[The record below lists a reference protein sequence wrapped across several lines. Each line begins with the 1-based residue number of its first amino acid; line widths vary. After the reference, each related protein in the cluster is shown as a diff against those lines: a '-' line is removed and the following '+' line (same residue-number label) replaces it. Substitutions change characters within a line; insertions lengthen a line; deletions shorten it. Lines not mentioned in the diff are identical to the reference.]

1 MAYYRGIC
9 NFCGTGCGHLLRVEG
24 NRVRGVY
31 PLSGHPLS
39 RGRLCVRGW
48 HIHELLQTED
58 RINQPLIKDQGCFRQ
73 VSLETAID
81 FVARKI
87 KNISGREV
95 AFLGSPRASNEEN
108 YLLGKFARS
117 VIKTNNLSLSSD
129 AGQEE
134 SARVLLEGC
143 GWPAMTG
150 SLAELRQADFILV
163 VGGDL
168 TKQNPIIAS
177 EIHYAHRAGAFLATI
192 SPRKTQM
199 ARLSQVHL
207 RPRPGT
213 IFYLL
218 QGLARVLADD
228 RKIDLDYLSRF
239 TVNSQSFIDG
249 LKLVEIDKVVEITG
263 IEKEQIARLAGQL
276 AESDSAYAFYPTGVQ
291 SLDSRTMAALFNLF
305 LLAGKIG
312 RRG

>member
-1 MAYYRGIC
+1 
-9 NFCGTGCGHLLRVEG
+9 VEG

-207 RPRPGT
+207 RPGLEQFFTSFRVWPGSWLMT
-213 IFYLL
+213 E
-218 QGLARVLADD
+218 
-228 RKIDLDYLSRF
+228 
-239 TVNSQSFIDG
+239 N
-249 LKLVEIDKVVEITG
+249 
-263 IEKEQIARLAGQL
+263 
-276 AESDSAYAFYPTGVQ
+276 
-291 SLDSRTMAALFNLF
+291 
-305 LLAGKIG
+305 
-312 RRG
+312 